1 MTKNL
6 MEYRKTLP
14 GNSIPHG
21 TWVRYETA
29 PFTTVEFGRVL
40 REGPPDLVFKD
51 RQDVPLYVVFKCDEN
66 WEHFK
71 NYTPQ
76 RCSPCDLFPLNPLDF
91 NLVGIPRLIAA
102 GGAQV
107 IPKPTVDSPLD
118 ANEVNLLLYLEDRA
132 VNDFGVINMER
143 IHGDLEAVFSSWSQL
158 GLLDYGDIKNE
169 HLSPQNPEYRRW
181 VKLSETAYA
190 LAARERR
197 RCAERKFEMWRER
210 FTGSEVVDGK

>member
-14 GNSIPHG
+14 GNKIPHG
-21 TWVRYETA
+21 MWVRYETA

-40 REGPPDLVFKD
+40 CEGPQDLVLKD

-76 RCSPCDLFPLNPLDF
+76 RCSPRDLFPLNPLDF
-91 NLVGIPRLIAA
+91 NLVGLPRLI
-102 GGAQV
+102 GDGDSHIFRV
-107 IPKPTVDSPLD
+107 PTVDGVLD
-118 ANEVNLLLYLEDRA
+118 DNEINLLLYLEDRA
-132 VNDFGVINMER
+132 VNDFGVISMQR
-143 IHGDLEAVFSSWSQL
+143 VSGDLEAFFVMWSQL

-181 VKLSETAYA
+181 VKLSETAYR

-197 RCAERKFEMWRER
+197 RCAERKFEMWYEK
-210 FTGSEVVDGK
+210 FKGSEVV